1 VERVDMGKAF
11 PGVSVIIPFYNSDHQ
26 QMIETLDSVAAQTHP
41 AVEVV
46 VVDDG
51 SSARGATDF
60 LDALAQ
66 RNGVSVVRQE
76 NRGPA
81 AAKNTGIATSNA
93 KYILPLD
100 SDDLIGPDYLRR
112 ATEILEERPDVHVVY
127 CDGEY
132 FGDHSGPISLPR
144 YSRRTMLT
152 QNSMFNSCVFR
163 RDSWEM
169 VSGYNERMVYGLED
183 HEFWLR
189 LCGATGAPYKIPET
203 MFHYRIRPGSRN
215 GSVVTNREHYVQS
228 FAEMFRNNHAL
239 YAEYPDVLFRIIE
252 ETRANSEY
260 WEGRYWA
267 VDRLLDRVKPAV
279 AVAHRLRR
287 GQLRRWL

>member
-1 VERVDMGKAF
+1 VV
-11 PGVSVIIPFYNSDHQ
+11 IPFYNSDHQ

-41 AVEVV
+41 AVSVV

-51 SSARGATDF
+51 SSAPGATAL

-66 RNGVSVVRQE
+66 RDGVRVVRQE

-81 AAKNTGIATSNA
+81 SAKNTGITSSTA

-112 ATEILEERPDVHVVY
+112 ATEILEERSDVHVVY

-132 FGDHSGPISLPR
+132 FGDRSGPMSLPE

-163 RDSWEM
+163 RDSWEL
-169 VSGYNERMVYGLED
+169 VGGYNERMVYGLED

-203 MFHYRIRPGSRN
+203 MFRYRIRQGSRN
-215 GSVVTNREHYVQS
+215 GALVTNRQYYVRS

-239 YAEYPDVLFRIIE
+239 YAEHPDVLFRVIE
-252 ETRANSEY
+252 ETRANGEY

-279 AVAHRLRR
+279 TAAHRLRR
-287 GQLRRWL
+287 GPLRRWL